1 MWLKIVGKSG
11 SGSIQHIK
19 MDPDQWAT
27 PKKYPILYIDRKVF
41 ILFLSLN
48 YPEQEERTQ
57 ASTSSNWLGFIKDVA
72 P

>member
-1 MWLKIVGKSG
+1 
-11 SGSIQHIK
+11 

-27 PKKYPILYIDRKVF
+27 PKKYPILYIDRKF
-41 ILFLSLN
+41 FLFLSFN

-57 ASTSSNWLGFIKDVA
+57 ASASYNWLGFIKDVA